1 MHQSALIGPAV
12 KSWDFYCDA
21 GLAEGLKIRKGD
33 ASIIC
38 PSMIGIGVTN
48 LPKTGEGG
56 RCPLPPFPLGPAV
69 STTFTKYVGGVCQS
83 LASVLFR
90 DSMYVYICIW
100 KQIRIQSKCD
110 KMMVNFLLKSLIS
123 NLLVVCESAPWSSL
137 LASHPEFGFIGK
149 IQLEEYSKY
158 NGRFDFVFLS

>member
-1 MHQSALIGPAV
+1 MVLQNYQKLISNMIYIVALGV
-12 KSWDFYCDA
+12 
-21 GLAEGLKIRKGD
+21 GLKCPRK
-33 ASIIC
+33 IHLNTQW
-38 PSMIGIGVTN
+38 GV
-48 LPKTGEGG
+48 GG
-56 RCPLPPFPLGPAV
+56 GVVQCPLFPTALQCQPRLQNMSV
-69 STTFTKYVGGVCQS
+69 VCVKFS

-100 KQIRIQSKCD
+100 KQIRIQKSNCD

-149 IQLEEYSKY
+149 MQLEEYSEY
-158 NGRFDFVFLS
+158 NGKFDFIFLS